1 MMFHLEVEN
10 SWKNMPVLEEV
21 CENNDQRQKGLLG
34 EGRGG
39 AYLPVFNISMF
50 FFPPG
55 LRGAVAFALVLHL
68 QLDDEK
74 RHVLIT
80 STLIIIMFT
89 ILCLGGSTLPLLKVT
104 RVSWLL
110 QIVTTKCWWLILIL
124 DQRVFSDSFTKIS
137 EGVYFVFHLPF
148 KNMVSVW
155 RRIYPSIIGNYI
167 TNRITT
173 IPYSVHPENKS

>member
-1 MMFHLEVEN
+1 MRITIN
-10 SWKNMPVLEEV
+10 IKKDCW
-21 CENNDQRQKGLLG
+21 
-34 EGRGG
+34 GRGG
-39 AYLPVFNISMF
+39 EGLIYQYSIFQCF

-104 RVSWLL
+104 QVS
-110 QIVTTKCWWLILIL
+110 
-124 DQRVFSDSFTKIS
+124 
-137 EGVYFVFHLPF
+137 
-148 KNMVSVW
+148 
-155 RRIYPSIIGNYI
+155 
-167 TNRITT
+167 
-173 IPYSVHPENKS
+173 